1 MAQGDEGAVYG
12 YRARIGYTCP
22 PVIAEVFPY
31 EFYKVVPEGVT
42 LAITTL
48 AVLNATP
55 DELQNSYDISLQAA
69 KEMGAAG
76 VDLVVLG
83 GAPVNMAQGYDN
95 IDKLIRETE
104 EACGVPV
111 TTSLTAKN
119 NALGSPGLEAGRGC
133 GVGPG
138 LGRIIGVPRPGGVRG
153 RGNGANALGAAAE
166 PPGAAA
172 VRCVGGGRAGAGQG
186 APGGRHPLL
195 PLRTQGNHQ
204 QDRSNGRR
212 DGRQRHQRQL
222 RHHLGGAAPLRYPR
236 VHFRLWE
243 ALPRAGN
250 GLIVPGER
258 GGDQGGDVIQSA
270 VYVRNSRYMCQ
281 SRRAGRTR
289 RGQG

>member
-1 MAQGDEGAVYG
+1 
-12 YRARIGYTCP
+12 
-22 PVIAEVFPY
+22 
-31 EFYKVVPEGVT
+31 
-42 LAITTL
+42 
-48 AVLNATP
+48 
-55 DELQNSYDISLQAA
+55 
-69 KEMGAAG
+69 
-76 VDLVVLG
+76 
-83 GAPVNMAQGYDN
+83 MAQGYDN

-119 NALGSPGLEAGRGC
+119 NALAHLGSKRVVVVGLARDSDASSEYLDRAGC
-133 GVGPG
+133 EV
-138 LGRIIGVPRPGGVRG
+138 V
-153 RGNGANALGAAAE
+153 GNGAHALGAAAE

-172 VRCVGGGRAGAGQG
+172 VRCVGGGRARAGQG

-212 DGRQRHQRQL
+212 DGRQRRQRQL
-222 RHHLGGAAPLRYPR
+222 RHHLGSAAPLRYPR

-281 SRRAGRTR
+281 YRRAGRTR

>member
-119 NALGSPGLEAGRGC
+119 NALGHLGSKRVVVVGLARDSDASSEYLDRAGC
-133 GVGPG
+133 EVVGTVPTPSAPPLNH
-138 LGRIIGVPRPGGVRG
+138 LGRLPSDASVEVARGLVKEHPEADTLYFPCAHRATINRIEAMEEEMGVNVISASSVII
-153 RGNGANALGAAAE
+153 
-166 PPGAAA
+166 
-172 VRCVGGGRAGAGQG
+172 
-186 APGGRHPLL
+186 
-195 PLRTQGNHQ
+195 
-204 QDRSNGRR
+204 
-212 DGRQRHQRQL
+212 
-222 RHHLGGAAPLRYPR
+222 
-236 VHFRLWE
+236 WE
-243 ALPRAGN
+243 AL
-250 GLIVPGER
+250 
-258 GGDQGGDVIQSA
+258 
-270 VYVRNSRYMCQ
+270 
-281 SRRAGRTR
+281 RRCGIRESISGYGRLFRELGTA
-289 RGQG
+289 